1 MRVTLSRH
9 VLVRTAST
17 VALMA
22 AAALFLLPQ
31 AGRAERNPGLVR
43 PDTTGARK
51 AKAAKANS
59 FALQQQNNQR
69 VLLARLEKKHELKKL
84 FRERG
89 LTYPATETFI
99 RIFKRERVLE
109 VWVRGAADQK
119 FSMLKSYSI
128 CALAGQLGPK
138 RAQGDNQT
146 PEGVYYI
153 DGFNPSSDYH
163 LSLHIDY
170 PNKVDRVLSGNLN
183 PGSNIFI
190 HGGCKTE
197 GCLAVNDDAIKELYW
212 LSVESRNAGQPKIP
226 VHIFPARLTDDA
238 LYKLTQTFD
247 KSPEL
252 KRFWANLKPT
262 YDFFEANQ
270 QLPTIAQDEKG
281 RYSIVKTLGVPVV
294 AAPAVKPTSN

>member
-1 MRVTLSRH
+1 MNVTFSRH
-9 VLVRTAST
+9 VPLRAAST
-17 VALMA
+17 ALLIA
-22 AAALFLLPQ
+22 AAGLILLPQ
-31 AGRAERNPGLVR
+31 PGRAEPA
-43 PDTTGARK
+43 DTTARRA
-51 AKAAKANS
+51 AKAAKPSS
-59 FALQQQNNQR
+59 FALQQQANKR
-69 VLLARLEKKHELKKL
+69 VLDARLEKKHELKKL
-84 FRERG
+84 FRDRG
-89 LTYPATETFI
+89 LTYPAAETFI
-99 RIFKRERVLE
+99 RIFKRERLLE

-119 FSMLKSYSI
+119 FSLLKAYPI
-128 CALAGQLGPK
+128 CALAGVLGPK
-138 RAQGDNQT
+138 RAQGDHQT

-170 PNKVDRVLSGNLN
+170 PNKADRILSGNSN
-183 PGSNIFI
+183 PGGNIFI

-212 LSVESRNAGQPKIP
+212 LSVESRNAGQQKIP
-226 VHIFPARLTDDA
+226 VHIFPAHLTDDA

-270 QLPTIAQDEKG
+270 QLPNITMDQRG
-281 RYSIVKTLGVPVV
+281 RYRITKELGVPVA
-294 AAPAVKPTSN
+294 AAPALKPISN